1 MCILRGCRSGDG
13 ATELDNIQIRWQDGL
28 PTDETELVNNEVAK
42 KMANLTTTE
51 ASLKR
56 LNPEMSDQEAADAV
70 ITIQDESIKTGGV

>member
-1 MCILRGCRSGDG
+1 MEVVGRAKG
-13 ATELDNIQIRWQDGL
+13 ATELNNIQIKWQDGL

-56 LNPEMSDQEAADAV
+56 LNPEMTDL
-70 ITIQDESIKTGGV
+70 KRLMLLLLFKMNL